1 MFYDTVFAFLKNL
14 PLELNRYLKPSRRR
28 YHYRF
33 SDLPSRTH
41 GRTDGHVLKIIDID
55 ILVSIT

>member
-1 MFYDTVFAFLKNL
+1 MFYDTVFTFLKNL

-33 SDLPSRTH
+33 SDLPL
-41 GRTDGHVLKIIDID
+41 GRTDGHVLEIIVIDIID
-55 ILVSIT
+55 LYGFA